1 MRTHRARVVPAR
13 QISLAPFFARSIASF
28 SRKRPPI
35 FRKLL
40 PRCFFVI
47 VLMFTSFYRRHISLF
62 VFVLQT
68 FLSAAVSFYY
78 FSLLGPPE
86 AANPFLQTVTPSLL
100 FPKVKKAP
108 AITASALQS
117 ANISG
122 QFFYCFSRISISY
135 PKSLSNLL
143 CNPIYIRASPV

>member
-47 VLMFTSFYRRHISLF
+47 VLKFTSFYRRHSSLF

-86 AANPFLQTVTPSLL
+86 AANSFLQTVTPGLL
-100 FPKVKKAP
+100 FPKVKKGACHYSKRL
-108 AITASALQS
+108 T
-117 ANISG
+117 IS
-122 QFFYCFSRISISY
+122 Q
-135 PKSLSNLL
+135 
-143 CNPIYIRASPV
+143 YIRSIFLLLLQDQHLISEISFESSL